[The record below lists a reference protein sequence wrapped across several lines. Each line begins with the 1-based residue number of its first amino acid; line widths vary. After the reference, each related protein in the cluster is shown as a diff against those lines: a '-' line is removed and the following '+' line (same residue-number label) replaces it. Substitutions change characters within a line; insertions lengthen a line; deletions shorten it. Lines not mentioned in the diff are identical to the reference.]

1 MSRLTWM
8 QKNFIDNYSK
18 DPAQAA
24 ALLDSISQR
33 NFSDFRYALE
43 ILKCDP
49 NLIDAATGLSVFQ
62 TVLQTPNS
70 SEFIRLCIN
79 NGANFYKVF
88 TSFKCSRDMFGCWNL
103 GFYECVWHCLLVSL
117 T

>member
-1 MSRLTWM
+1 VISAIKIWNLKAPVMSRLTWM
-8 QKNFIDNYSK
+8 QKNFVDNYSK

-24 ALLDSISQR
+24 ALLDAISQR

-79 NGANFYKVF
+79 NGANFYKV
-88 TSFKCSRDMFGCWNL
+88 
-103 GFYECVWHCLLVSL
+103 
-117 T
+117 